1 MKDSPFRLVIKI
13 IPPVLTAALLC
24 ACFSSCFGAKAKPV
38 NYEFAVI
45 RRGML
50 ERTASSS
57 GTINPV
63 AIIKVFSRM
72 NGKVEKI
79 YVDYND
85 TVKAGD
91 VLAVLN
97 TDMLKLKREQQQ
109 AALTKARANYKL
121 ELINYQ
127 SQETLAK
134 KNLISEYELKTSL
147 TALENLEADLKVAE
161 ANLKAIET
169 EINQYAYI
177 TSPIDGIVLDRNV
190 NVGDTVVESSSN
202 NSASIFTVAEN
213 LREMQIEASV
223 GQLDVSSLYKGQ
235 QVRFTLENL
244 PGRSFTGTVENIRMV
259 PVVSNNVVSYTV
271 IIGVENRDGLLL
283 PGMTCAV
290 NFIVEQ
296 SENALLVP
304 NAALRYQPST
314 LSAEQIDEMVF
325 IADLANMDDDQRKSA
340 MEAREKTMAARNQ
353 NANTGLTKLV
363 GASGGPPK
371 PPPQHAGEGSR
382 AAVVMRNI
390 WYLNNE
396 GKLEVIRVRT
406 GGTNGSLTEIFSTED
421 LEGKQ
426 VILREK
432 LF

>member
-1 MKDSPFRLVIKI
+1 MKNSFCQPLINFLPLVLIA
-13 IPPVLTAALLC
+13 VLPC
-24 ACFSSCFGAKAKPV
+24 ACFGAKIKPV
-38 NYEFAVI
+38 TYEFTVI
-45 RRGML
+45 RRGTL
-50 ERTASSS
+50 ERTASAS

-63 AIIKVFSRM
+63 ASIKVLSRM
-72 NGKVEKI
+72 NGKVEKV

-91 VLAVLN
+91 VLAELN

-109 AALTKARANYKL
+109 AALIKARANYEL

-127 SQETLAK
+127 GQETLAR
-134 KNLISEYELKTSL
+134 KNLISDYELKSSL
-147 TALENLEADLKVAE
+147 TALENLKADLRVAE

-169 EINQYAYI
+169 EINQYAFI
-177 TSPIDGIVLDRNV
+177 TSPIDGIVLDRSV
-190 NVGDTVVESSSN
+190 NIGDTVVESSSN
-202 NSASIFTVAEN
+202 NSASLFILAEN
-213 LREMQIEASV
+213 LKEMQIEAGV
-223 GQLDVSSLYKGQ
+223 GQLDVSSLYRGQ

-244 PGRSFTGTVENIRMV
+244 PGRNFSGTVENIRMI

-271 IIGVENRDGLLL
+271 IIGVENSDGVLM

-296 SENALLVP
+296 RENVLLVS

-314 LSAEQIDEMVF
+314 LSTEQIDEKIF
-325 IADLANMDDDQRKSA
+325 IAGLANMDEDQRKA
-340 MEAREKTMAARNQ
+340 AIEAREQAHNSGK
-353 NANTGLTKLV
+353 NANNGLAKLV
-363 GASGGPPK
+363 AGTQPPR
-371 PPPQHAGEGSR
+371 PPPQHAGEGNR
-382 AAVVMRNI
+382 AAMVMRNI
-390 WYLNNE
+390 WYLNAE
-396 GKLEVIRVRT
+396 GKPEVIRVQT
-406 GGTNGSLTEIFSTED
+406 GGNNGSLTEIFSTED